1 MIENALILLRE
12 ELSSYM
18 TAHGDPASVVIE
30 NIGLLGS
37 DKDDLLRESLV
48 IALVNI
54 EQENSLKNAQVY
66 QKNETAAIYENPPV
80 YLNLYVLVS
89 ANFNSGTPPNNGYL
103 LALKRLSLAIKFFQG
118 KSVFTPASSTI
129 NLPAPL
135 NDLSNPE
142 ISSLR
147 LVLELHSLSF
157 EQVNHLWGSLGGRQ
171 IPSVLYKVRMVT
183 ISERK
188 ALREAPLIEE
198 IHIQTQKYQ
207 QTIL

>member
-18 TAHGDPASVVIE
+18 NAHGDPASVVVE
-30 NIGLLGS
+30 NISLLGS
-37 DKDDLLRESLV
+37 DKEDLLLENLV
-48 IALVNI
+48 LSLVNI
-54 EQENSLKNAQVY
+54 EQESSLKNASVY
-66 QKNETAAIYENPPV
+66 QRNEAVAIYENQPV
-80 YLNLYVLVS
+80 HLNLYVLVS

-118 KSVFTPASSTI
+118 KSVFTPASSALS
-129 NLPAPL
+129 LPAPL

-142 ISSLR
+142 INSLK

-183 ISERK
+183 ISERS
-188 ALREAPLIEE
+188 ALREAPLIQQVL
-198 IHIQTQKYQ
+198 IQTQIPQ
-207 QTIL
+207 

>member
-18 TAHGDPASVVIE
+18 TALGDPASVVVE
-30 NIGLLGS
+30 NISLLGS
-37 DKDDLLRESLV
+37 EKDDLLRESLV
-48 IALVNI
+48 ISLVNI
-54 EQENSLKNAQVY
+54 EQENSLKNAQLHV
-66 QKNETAAIYENPPV
+66 KNDTAAVYENPPIH
-80 YLNLYVLVS
+80 LNLYVLVA

-118 KSVFTPASSTI
+118 RSVFTAASSSLS
-129 NLPAPL
+129 LPAPL

-142 ISSLR
+142 MNALKLIM
-147 LVLELHSLSF
+147 ELHSLSF

-183 ISERK
+183 ISERRV
-188 ALREAPLIEE
+188 LRDAPLIKEVSV
-198 IHIQTQKYQ
+198 QTKMPQ
-207 QTIL
+207 

>member
-12 ELSSYM
+12 ELSAYM
-18 TAHGDPASVVIE
+18 IAHGDPASVVVE
-30 NIGLLGS
+30 NISLLGS
-37 DKDDLLRESLV
+37 DKDDLLLENLV
-48 IALVNI
+48 LSVVNI

-66 QKNETAAIYENPPV
+66 QKIDTAAIYENPPIH
-80 YLNLYVLVS
+80 LNLYVLVS

-103 LALKRLSLAIKFFQG
+103 LALRRLSLAIKFFQG
-118 KSVFTPASSTI
+118 RSVFTPASSTI
-129 NLPAPL
+129 SLPAPL

-142 ISSLR
+142 ISSLK

-171 IPSVLYKVRMVT
+171 IPSVLYKVRMIT

-188 ALREAPLIEE
+188 ALRDAPLIQEV
-198 IHIQTQKYQ
+198 HIKTKMP
-207 QTIL
+207 